1 MKRVS
6 WPSMAE
12 LKESTIV
19 VLVTVTVIT
28 VFLFAVDKI
37 LDLGIK
43 QIISL
48 GLTGEATARTPELP
62 WRWDRCPIFGVYLC
76 RIHGPDLDAEPAR
89 PKSDGAKDRAGNE
102 PCGTDETTDE
112 QRRGS
117 RRSGDVR
124 ATRMS
129 RLTRPSDR

>member
-1 MKRVS
+1 MLVRFTQYLRETAIEMKRVS
-6 WPSMAE
+6 WPGVAE

-48 GLTGEATARTPELP
+48 A
-62 WRWDRCPIFGVYLC
+62 
-76 RIHGPDLDAEPAR
+76 
-89 PKSDGAKDRAGNE
+89 
-102 PCGTDETTDE
+102 
-112 QRRGS
+112 
-117 RRSGDVR
+117 
-124 ATRMS
+124 
-129 RLTRPSDR
+129 